1 MTRLVIVA
9 LSSSFEFPR
18 CQMSYCN
25 NSAPS
30 GACCGRSS
38 VTLLVV
44 LLYAASQGYTTQRTY
59 YDRSCTFSP
68 YNQYQYCP
76 NIYVRTSYIFF

>member
-59 YDRSCTFSP
+59 YDRFV
-68 YNQYQYCP
+68 YAAVNQCIL
-76 NIYVRTSYIFF
+76 IYRDL